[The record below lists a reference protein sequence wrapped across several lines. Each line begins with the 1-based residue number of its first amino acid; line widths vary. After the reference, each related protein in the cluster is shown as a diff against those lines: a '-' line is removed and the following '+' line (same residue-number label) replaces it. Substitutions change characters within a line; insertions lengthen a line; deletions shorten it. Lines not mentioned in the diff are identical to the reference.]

1 MSTPTSKFGEIPELG
16 DEKGTRR
23 NVGER
28 VRLFQWDQNST
39 VQLSTLAPST
49 TSASRS
55 GLKHKTSAVFENSGC
70 ASTLESTPKMK
81 HRSGNVMRRCGV
93 DVALPEAIEAM
104 SSSETLTES
113 GLMGELG
120 AETERGPVTSQSQA
134 MSDALLCTTDTTN
147 RPDD

>member
-1 MSTPTSKFGEIPELG
+1 
-16 DEKGTRR
+16 
-23 NVGER
+23 
-28 VRLFQWDQNST
+28 
-39 VQLSTLAPST
+39 
-49 TSASRS
+49 
-55 GLKHKTSAVFENSGC
+55 
-70 ASTLESTPKMK
+70 MK

-147 RPDD
+147 HPDD